1 MCITPADVTEVQ
13 CLFYQK
19 VLSIVSSQQY
29 GIECNEQ
36 ELLTELKKVFNHW
49 QFKCYSDDYIRN
61 LVLDSTITYCTTRD
75 TQEASI
81 IFNRLLTEGGD
92 PILTEDSNNIII

>member
-36 ELLTELKKVFNHW
+36 ELLAELKTVFNHW
-49 QFKCYSDDYIRN
+49 GFKCYSDDYITN
-61 LVLDSTITYCTTRD
+61 LVIDSTVTYCTTRD
-75 TQEASI
+75 ISVPGI
-81 IFNRLLTEGGD
+81 IE
-92 PILTEDSNNIII
+92 